1 MDYKVRNKIPIAAE
15 GEENDYEKTSKIYY
29 QRKAPAMTLPYSDT
43 LQIQYLN
50 RLFDNT
56 SNCYKFFWFQAI
68 IAKVLDKTLP
78 GWPNHSE
85 PPRVRLDKSH
95 LPKERTTSKRENGGN
110 MRIKTVHAIYFSPCG
125 STARAVSQMAR
136 QAVSM
141 LTAQWSSLDFTL
153 PAAREQ
159 RYIFGPCDLVF
170 FGTPIY
176 AGRVPNK
183 LMPFVRDGFLGNGA
197 LAVPVVTYGNR
208 SFDDGLV
215 ELRNLLEGNG
225 FHTIGAA
232 AVVAKHSFSKTL
244 GAGRPNEADEK
255 RGAAFA
261 GQVAQKAEQ
270 LEAGERREPVQVPGT
285 DPPEAYYTPLGIDGK
300 PAKFLKAVPKISEKC
315 SKCPRQARFFDD
327 EAFLSHRNMLEQT
340 YTAAREAEYFL

>member
-56 SNCYKFFWFQAI
+56 SNCCKFFWFQAI

-110 MRIKTVHAIYFSPCG
+110 MRIKTVHAIYFS
-125 STARAVSQMAR
+125 
-136 QAVSM
+136 
-141 LTAQWSSLDFTL
+141 
-153 PAAREQ
+153 
-159 RYIFGPCDLVF
+159 PCDLVF

-261 GQVAQKAEQ
+261 GQVAQRAEQ